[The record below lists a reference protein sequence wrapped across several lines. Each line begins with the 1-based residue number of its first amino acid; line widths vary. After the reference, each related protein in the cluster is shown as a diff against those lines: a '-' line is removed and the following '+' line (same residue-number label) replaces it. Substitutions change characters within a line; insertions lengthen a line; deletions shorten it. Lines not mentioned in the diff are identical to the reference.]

1 MTATT
6 DRPDAG
12 SQTRKNKQYQVNGRG
27 ITSRITKNAPTT
39 NAEDP
44 FGCRRRT
51 KGGTS

>member
-6 DRPDAG
+6 NRPDAG
-12 SQTRKNKQYQVNGRG
+12 SQTRKNKQYQVNSP
-27 ITSRITKNAPTT
+27 SRITKNAPTT